1 MLFVTREFLLGFLP
15 IVLAAFHFA
24 LAFGFR
30 KLLLP
35 ILLAASVVFYA
46 WGDPWH
52 TPLLMVSI
60 GVNYA
65 MGRALIDLD
74 LAPPRRKAV
83 FVVAIL
89 FNLGLLGLFK
99 YTNFAVENLAALF
112 GLAPRHLDI
121 ALPIGIS
128 FYSFTQIAFLADI
141 YTKGQRQRDFASYG
155 LFVSY
160 FPHLVA
166 GPIIHW
172 REVMPQFA
180 MLGRKQGLAFAS
192 AAYASV
198 LAEGAC
204 LFSIGLLKK
213 LMIADQLNVFVELG
227 YKAVPSLGFL
237 DAWLLSLAYTFQ
249 LYFDFSGYAD
259 MAVGISLLFGIRIP
273 YNFNSPYWADSIQDF
288 WRRWHITLSR
298 WLRDYLYIPLGGNR
312 AATAVV
318 YRNLFVTF
326 LLGGVWHGAA
336 WTFVIWGALHGAA
349 CCTQKWWASTGRRMP
364 KPAGVVLTFL
374 FVNVAWVYFR
384 APDIATANG
393 LLLAMA
399 RPQLGGPALLF
410 AAWPLLLAASVIV
423 WLFPNSQAIASRDW
437 NGKVALSGAFTGAA
451 AVVALVA
458 TNTSVLSPFIYYN
471 F

>member
-15 IVLAAFHFA
+15 IVLAAFHIA
-24 LAFGFR
+24 LAFGLR

-46 WGDPWH
+46 WGDPVH
-52 TPLLMVSI
+52 TPLLVVSI
-60 GVNYA
+60 VVNYA

-74 LAPPRRKAV
+74 LAPLRRKAV

-89 FNLGLLGLFK
+89 FNLGLLAFFK
-99 YTNFAVENLAALF
+99 YTNFAVENLVALF

-121 ALPIGIS
+121 ALPVGIS

-155 LFVSY
+155 LFVGY

-180 MLGRKQGLAFAS
+180 VLGRKQGLAFAS

-273 YNFNSPYWADSIQDF
+273 YNFNSPYQADSIQDF

-312 AATAVV
+312 AASAIV

-349 CCTQKWWASTGRRMP
+349 CCTQKWWASTGRHMP
-364 KPAGVVLTFL
+364 KPAGIVLTFL

-384 APDIATANG
+384 APDVATANG

-399 RPQLGGPALLF
+399 RPQFGGPAVLF

-423 WLFPNSQAIASRDW
+423 WLFPNSQAIASRNW
-437 NGKVALSGAFTGAA
+437 NGKVVLSGALTGAA